1 MEYLFTSLNRLSI
14 VASDFFVRDSK
25 NDVPE
30 KMFHLKIYKM
40 ASMLQD
46 STFSRY
52 LSGFNNFLVLTL
64 ILPFFRTG
72 LDSFSAL
79 ARIPPFAGSRT
90 DSTIFWRSH

>member
-46 STFSRY
+46 FTWSTTCLNRLMKS
-52 LSGFNNFLVLTL
+52 LS
-64 ILPFFRTG
+64 
-72 LDSFSAL
+72 DSFSCIL
-79 ARIPPFAGSRT
+79 MFCRVLMFSL
-90 DSTIFWRSH
+90 WRVEHK